1 MNNSAM
7 YKLGC
12 GLYVLSAREGEK
24 DNGCITN
31 TAMQVTA
38 SPNRITIAVNKQNLT
53 HDMVLKTG
61 VFNLSVL
68 SEAAPFA
75 LFERFGF
82 QSGRTAD
89 KFSGILATRSENG
102 VLYLPEQTSAFLSG
116 KVLTATDLGTHTL
129 FLAEVTDGEVLS
141 ALAPATYAY
150 YQSSIKPKPQA
161 TPKKGYRC
169 KICGYIYEGE
179 PLPPDFI
186 CPVCKH
192 GAEDFEKIV

>member
-68 SEAAPFA
+68 SEATPFA

-179 PLPPDFI
+179 SLPPDFI